1 MSQILELLDKDT
13 KTALINILQEVKK
26 SSPEMNE
33 KIEVIH
39 RKTKIPN
46 GNFEKYTI

>member
-13 KTALINILQEVKK
+13 KTALVNILQEVKQ

-33 KIEVIH
+33 KIEAIH
-39 RKTKIPN
+39 RKT
-46 GNFEKYTI
+46 